1 MTTIVGN
8 NGTVTV
14 GAVTIAEVLSFA
26 LNQAGKVAPD
36 TVLTDEWD
44 THKPGTKSWGG
55 SVSCYRDKTDAT
67 GQGALVVGGS
77 VDLHLLEEGPGAGN
91 IDYNGTVTI
100 TAIESSTANDVTTP
114 INFTFVGNGALTEDT
129 LV

>member
-8 NGTVTV
+8 NGTVTA

-26 LNQAGKVAPD
+26 LNQAAKVAPD

-44 THKPGTKSWGG
+44 THKVGTKSWGG

-67 GQGALVVGGS
+67 GQGALAVGAS
-77 VDLHLLEEGPGAGN
+77 VELHLLEEGPGAGN
-91 IDYNGTVTI
+91 IDHNGTVTI
-100 TAIESSTANDVTTP
+100 TSIDSTTANDTTTP